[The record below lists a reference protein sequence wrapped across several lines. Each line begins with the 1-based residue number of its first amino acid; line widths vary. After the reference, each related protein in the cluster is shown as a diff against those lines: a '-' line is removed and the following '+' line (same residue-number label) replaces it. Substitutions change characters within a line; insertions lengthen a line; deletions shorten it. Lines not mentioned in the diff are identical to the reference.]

1 MVRVERDFPLEPAS
15 LHHTG
20 WDLLD
25 QHLTELLGT
34 WPPTEDFQIVQT
46 PRRHEP
52 MWDGSTRALLG
63 IVSPTAGTLISID
76 PLINAVPI
84 ATAIPDDPAPG
95 DRDQRGPHNPR
106 RPIRH
111 SSSNQPLYP
120 NAERLYS
127 QVDGG
132 HQASPSNVVGHLVDR
147 LGIQEDHCF
156 MAYFR
161 FAFHAPNLGRPG
173 VWVPADSNQ
182 IPEWLHPFG
191 GKVLVAYGDSGRVV
205 AGVGLKHHD
214 RFARELAVVT
224 EPEARGRG
232 LAKALVAQA
241 AECVLE
247 DGMLPTYLHAS
258 SNLASARVAEA
269 SGFMDRGWRMVGL
282 TSAGEAQLRARSL
295 GKTTH
300 ESSD

>member
-1 MVRVERDFPLEPAS
+1 MAQDFPVEPAS
-15 LHHTG
+15 LHHIG

-25 QHLTELLGT
+25 QHLTKLLGA
-34 WPPTEDFQIVQT
+34 WPPSEDFQIVPT
-46 PRRHEP
+46 LRRREP
-52 MWDGSTRALLG
+52 MWDGSIRTLLG
-63 IVSPTAGTLISID
+63 IFSPTAGTLISME
-76 PLINAVPI
+76 PLIHTAPI
-84 ATAIPDDPAPG
+84 VDNPAPG
-95 DRDQRGPHNPR
+95 DRDQWRPR
-106 RPIRH
+106 NRR
-111 SSSNQPLYP
+111 QPTQDGSP
-120 NAERLYS
+120 NEAFSPNTEHLQS
-127 QVDGG
+127 QFDGG
-132 HQASPSNVVGHLVDR
+132 HQASPSDVIGHLADH
-147 LGIQEDHCF
+147 LAIEEDHCF

-173 VWVPADSNQ
+173 VWVPADSSQ

-191 GKVLVAYGDSGRVV
+191 GKVLVAYGQDGRVV

-247 DGMLPTYLHAS
+247 GGMLPTYLHAP

-269 SGFMDRGWRMVGL
+269 SGFIDRGWRMVGL
-282 TSAGEAQLRARSL
+282 TQAGEAQLRARSL
-295 GKTTH
+295 GGAH
-300 ESSD
+300 DWGY